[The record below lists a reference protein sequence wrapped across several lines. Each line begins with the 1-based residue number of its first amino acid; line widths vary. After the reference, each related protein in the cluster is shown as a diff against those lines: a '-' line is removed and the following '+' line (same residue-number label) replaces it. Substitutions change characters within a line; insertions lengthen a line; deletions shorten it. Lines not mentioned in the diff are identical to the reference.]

1 MVKFQHSRP
10 VTNLLRSLY
19 EERVK
24 GEEVLIR
31 MRYFLHVTI
40 AFFLIVF
47 LVAGCAKRRAYYHP
61 TVPAEKQI
69 AHMGY
74 TIQVGAFSNV
84 ENAARLTDLLRERG
98 LEAIYYVARA
108 GLYKVR
114 IGNFSSKVTARERAE
129 SLKSSG
135 IIDEYYVVSPN
146 EYAIAKQKTHGDMY
160 IREELVKTAQ
170 SFVDVPYLWGGS
182 SSDAGF
188 DCSGLAM
195 TVYQYNG
202 LNLPRSSREQYE
214 AGAPVDHNS
223 LLKGD
228 LVFFGTT
235 DKDKISHVGIYIGD
249 GRFIHA
255 PGGGKRVRMD
265 SMSKSYY
272 KKRYLGGRTYL

>member
-1 MVKFQHSRP
+1 
-10 VTNLLRSLY
+10 
-19 EERVK
+19 VK
-24 GEEVLIR
+24 GIEVSFKG
-31 MRYFLHVTI
+31 RYFLYVTVAI
-40 AFFLIVF
+40 YLIVF
-47 LVAGCAKRRAYYHP
+47 LVAGCAGRRAYRP
-61 TVPAEKQI
+61 SPKPAEKQI

-84 ENAARLTDLLRERG
+84 ENAARLTDLLRDRG
-98 LEAIYYVARA
+98 LEAMYYVARA

-114 IGNFSSKVTARERAE
+114 FGNFPSKMIAREKAE
-129 SLKSSG
+129 GLKSSG
-135 IIDEYYVVSPN
+135 VINEYYIVSPDEYT
-146 EYAIAKQKTHGDMY
+146 IAKQKTHGDMY

-170 SFVDVPYLWGGS
+170 SFVDIPYLWGGS

-202 LNLPRSSREQYE
+202 LNLPRSSKEQYE
-214 AGAPVDHNS
+214 AGTPVDQDS

-228 LVFFGTT
+228 LVFFATAS
-235 DKDKISHVGIYIGD
+235 KDKISHVGIYAGE

-255 PGGGKRVRMD
+255 PGGGKKVRVD

-272 KKRYLGGRTYL
+272 KNRYVGGRAYL

>member
-1 MVKFQHSRP
+1 MI
-10 VTNLLRSLY
+10 NLLRSLY
-19 EERVK
+19 EKRVK
-24 GEEVLIR
+24 GKEVSIR
-31 MRYFLHVTI
+31 RRYFLHITVALI
-40 AFFLIVF
+40 LIVF
-47 LVAGCAKRRAYYHP
+47 LVTSCAGRRAYRP
-61 TVPAEKQI
+61 PPGPVEKQI

-84 ENAARLTDLLRERG
+84 ENAARLTDLLRDKG

-114 IGNFSSKVTARERAE
+114 FGNFSSKIIAREKAE
-129 SLKSSG
+129 GLKSSG
-135 IIDEYYVVSPN
+135 VIDEYYIVSPN
-146 EYAIAKQKTHGDMY
+146 EYTIAKQKTYGDMY

-182 SSDAGF
+182 SFDAGF

-202 LNLPRSSREQYE
+202 LNLPRSSKEQYDV
-214 AGAPVDHNS
+214 GTPVELDG
-223 LLKGD
+223 LMKGD
-228 LVFFGTT
+228 LVFFATA
-235 DKDKISHVGIYIGD
+235 DKDKISHVGIYTGE

-255 PGGGKRVRMD
+255 PGGGKKVRVD

-272 KKRYLGGRTYL
+272 KKRYIGGRTYL

>member
-1 MVKFQHSRP
+1 MVNFKDSKSAI
-10 VTNLLRSLY
+10 NLLRDLY

-24 GEEVLIR
+24 RKKVLIR
-31 MRYFLHVTI
+31 GRYFLHVAVTL
-40 AFFLIVF
+40 FLIVP
-47 LVAGCAKRRAYYHP
+47 LVGGCAKRRAYYHP
-61 TVPAEKQI
+61 PVPVEKQI

-84 ENAARLTDLLRERG
+84 ENAARLADLLRDRG
-98 LEAIYYVARA
+98 LEAIYYAARA

-114 IGNFSSKVTARERAE
+114 FGNFSSRVAAREKAD
-129 SLKSSG
+129 SLKSAKL
-135 IIDEYYVVSPN
+135 IDEYYIVSPD
-146 EYAIAKQKTHGDMY
+146 EYTIAKQKTHGDMY

-202 LNLPRSSREQYE
+202 LNLPRSSKEQYE

-228 LVFFGTT
+228 LVFFSTT
-235 DKDKISHVGIYIGD
+235 DGNKISHVGIYIGE

>member
-1 MVKFQHSRP
+1 MIK
-10 VTNLLRSLY
+10 LLTSLY

-24 GEEVLIR
+24 KKEVSIKG
-31 MRYFLHVTI
+31 RYFLHVTVVL
-40 AFFLIVF
+40 FLIVF
-47 LVAGCAKRRAYYHP
+47 LVMSCAARRDYRP
-61 TVPAEKQI
+61 PPRPAEKQI

-74 TIQVGAFSNV
+74 TIQVGVFSNV
-84 ENAARLTDLLRERG
+84 ENAARLTDLLRDRG

-114 IGNFSSKVTARERAE
+114 FGNFSSKMIAREKAE
-129 SLKSSG
+129 GLKSSG
-135 IIDEYYVVSPN
+135 VINEYYIVCPN
-146 EYAIAKQKTHGDMY
+146 EYTIVKQKTHGDMY

-170 SFVDVPYLWGGS
+170 SFVDVPYLWGGY

-202 LNLPRSSREQYE
+202 LNLPRSSKEQYE
-214 AGAPVDHNS
+214 VGTPVDRDS

-228 LVFFGTT
+228 LVFFATAGQ
-235 DKDKISHVGIYIGD
+235 DKISHVGIYTGE

-255 PGGGKRVRMD
+255 PGSGKKVRVD
-265 SMSKSYY
+265 SMSKSFY
-272 KKRYLGGRTYL
+272 KNRYLGGRTYL

>member
-1 MVKFQHSRP
+1 
-10 VTNLLRSLY
+10 
-19 EERVK
+19 VK
-24 GEEVLIR
+24 GTEVSFKG
-31 MRYFLHVTI
+31 RYFLNVTV
-40 AFFLIVF
+40 ALFLIVF
-47 LVAGCAKRRAYYHP
+47 LVTSCAGRRAYRP
-61 TVPAEKQI
+61 SPKPAEKQI

-98 LEAIYYVARA
+98 LEAIYYVVRA

-114 IGNFSSKVTARERAE
+114 FGNFSSKIIAREKAE
-129 SLKSSG
+129 ILKSSG
-135 IIDEYYVVSPN
+135 VIDEYYIVSPN
-146 EYAIAKQKTHGDMY
+146 EYTIAKQKTHGDMY

-170 SFVDVPYLWGGS
+170 SFIDVPYLWGGS
-182 SSDAGF
+182 SFDAGF

-202 LNLPRSSREQYE
+202 LNLPRSSKEQYE
-214 AGAPVDHNS
+214 AGTPVDRDS

-228 LVFFGTT
+228 LVFFATAG
-235 DKDKISHVGIYIGD
+235 KNKISHVGIYAGE

-255 PGGGKRVRMD
+255 PGGGKKVRVD

-272 KKRYLGGRTYL
+272 KYRYLGGRAYL

>member
-1 MVKFQHSRP
+1 
-10 VTNLLRSLY
+10 
-19 EERVK
+19 VK
-24 GEEVLIR
+24 GTEVSFKKGC
-31 MRYFLHVTI
+31 FLRVTV
-40 AFFLIVF
+40 ALFLIVF
-47 LVAGCAKRRAYYHP
+47 LVAGCAGRHDYRPSPKA
-61 TVPAEKQI
+61 AEKQL

-84 ENAARLTDLLRERG
+84 ENAARLTNLLRDRG

-114 IGNFSSKVTARERAE
+114 FGNFSSKMIAREKAE
-129 SLKSSG
+129 GLKSSG
-135 IIDEYYVVSPN
+135 VIDEYYIVSPD

-170 SFVDVPYLWGGS
+170 SFIDVQYLWGGS

-195 TVYQYNG
+195 TVYQLNG
-202 LNLPRSSREQYE
+202 LDLPRSSNEQYE
-214 AGAPVDHNS
+214 AGTAVEPDN

-228 LVFFGTT
+228 LVFFATT
-235 DKDKISHVGIYIGD
+235 SKDKISHVGIYAGA

-255 PGGGKRVRMD
+255 PGGGKKVRVD

-272 KKRYLGGRTYL
+272 KNRYLGGRAYL

>member
-1 MVKFQHSRP
+1 M
-10 VTNLLRSLY
+10 
-19 EERVK
+19 K
-24 GEEVLIR
+24 GKEVSFKG
-31 MRYFLHVTI
+31 RYFFHFTI
-40 AFFLIVF
+40 AIFLIVF
-47 LVAGCAKRRAYYHP
+47 LVAGCASRRAYRP
-61 TVPAEKQI
+61 SPKPADKQI

-84 ENAARLTDLLRERG
+84 ENAGRLTDLLRDRG
-98 LEAIYYVARA
+98 LEAMYYVARA

-114 IGNFSSKVTARERAE
+114 FGNFSSKMTAREKAE
-129 SLKSSG
+129 GLKSSG
-135 IIDEYYVVSPN
+135 VINEYYIVSPDEYT
-146 EYAIAKQKTHGDMY
+146 IAKQKTRGDVY

-202 LNLPRSSREQYE
+202 LNLPRSSKEQYV
-214 AGAPVDHNS
+214 AGTPVDQDS

-228 LVFFGTT
+228 LVFFATVG
-235 DKDKISHVGIYIGD
+235 KDKISHVGIYAGD

-255 PGGGKRVRMD
+255 PGGGNKVRVD

-272 KKRYLGGRTYL
+272 KNRYLGGRTYL

>member
-1 MVKFQHSRP
+1 MI
-10 VTNLLRSLY
+10 NLLRSLY

-24 GEEVLIR
+24 GKEVSIR
-31 MRYFLHVTI
+31 RRYFLHITVALI
-40 AFFLIVF
+40 LIVF
-47 LVAGCAKRRAYYHP
+47 LVTSCAGRRAYRP
-61 TVPAEKQI
+61 PPGSVEKQI

-84 ENAARLTDLLRERG
+84 ENAARLTDLLRDKG

-114 IGNFSSKVTARERAE
+114 FGNFSSKIIAREKAE
-129 SLKSSG
+129 GLKSSG
-135 IIDEYYVVSPN
+135 VIDEYYIVSPN
-146 EYAIAKQKTHGDMY
+146 EYTIAKQKTYGDMY

-182 SSDAGF
+182 LFDAGF

-202 LNLPRSSREQYE
+202 LNLPRSSKEQYDV
-214 AGAPVDHNS
+214 GTPVELDG
-223 LLKGD
+223 LMKGD
-228 LVFFGTT
+228 LVFFATA
-235 DKDKISHVGIYIGD
+235 DKDKISHVGIYTGE

-255 PGGGKRVRMD
+255 PGGGKKVRVD

-272 KKRYLGGRTYL
+272 KKRYIGGRTYL